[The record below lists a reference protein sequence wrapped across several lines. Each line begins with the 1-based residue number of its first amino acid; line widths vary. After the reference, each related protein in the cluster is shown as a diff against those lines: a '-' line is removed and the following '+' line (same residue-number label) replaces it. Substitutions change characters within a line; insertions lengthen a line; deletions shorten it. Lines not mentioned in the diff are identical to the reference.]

1 MSLVGG
7 VGVAKDALA
16 DGAEALSVSEQLQLL
31 NTSRQVQEVTVRS
44 KQLLPTGH

>member
-16 DGAEALSVSEQLQLL
+16 DGGGISLVLELPQLL
-31 NTSRQVQEVTVRS
+31 NTSSGSGSYSAS
-44 KQLLPTGH
+44 KQLLLIGH